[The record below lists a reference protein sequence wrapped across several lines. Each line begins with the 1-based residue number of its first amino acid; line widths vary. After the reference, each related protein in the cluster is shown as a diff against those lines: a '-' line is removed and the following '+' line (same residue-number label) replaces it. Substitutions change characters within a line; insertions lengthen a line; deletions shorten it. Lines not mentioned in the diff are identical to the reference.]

1 MIQSTNQM
9 YNPIQYKQAL
19 QPWRPNL
26 LCTSALDRK
35 LIIAVI
41 HALDHVGSSDH
52 PIDAENQLV
61 ETAKEYPER

>member
-41 HALDHVGSSDH
+41 HALDHVGSSAVQVASEVDS
-52 PIDAENQLV
+52 EGV
-61 ETAKEYPER
+61 K